1 MIEIGEKQR
10 LKVIEETENGVY
22 LAELEDGY
30 EKVLLPNSQVPE
42 QIELDDVLDVF
53 IYKDSEDRIVAT
65 KEEPKVTMGQL
76 KVLEVVAVTEIGAF
90 LDWGLPKDLF
100 LPFREQSEEVKVG
113 NEYLVGVYLDISER
127 LCATMKISSFLDV
140 DSPYKEDD
148 KVKGTIY
155 SIADEI
161 GAFVAID
168 NKYEGMIPEKEIDS
182 KLVIGSEIEAR
193 VTNIKEDGKIDL
205 SLKEKAYK
213 QMKNDADILLDIIEE
228 NGGELYLND
237 KSSPEEIRSQ
247 VNMSKNAFK
256 RAVGGLLKDKK
267 IEFSLGGIKKI

>member
-1 MIEIGEKQR
+1 MIKIGEQQK
-10 LKVIEETENGVY
+10 LKVIEATENGVY

-30 EKVLLPNSQVPE
+30 EKVLLPNNQVPDE
-42 QIELDDVLDVF
+42 VELEDVLDVF

-65 KEEPKVTMGQL
+65 KEEPKVTMGKIEVL
-76 KVLEVVAVTEIGAF
+76 KVVAVTDIGAF

-100 LPFREQSEEVKVG
+100 LPFKEQSEEVKVG
-113 NEYLVGVYLDISER
+113 NEYLVGVYLDMSER
-127 LCATMKISSFLDV
+127 LCATMKISSFLQE

-148 KVKGTIY
+148 RVRGTIY
-155 SIADEI
+155 SINDEI

-168 NKYEGMIPEKEIDS
+168 NKYEGLIPQKEINT
-182 KLVIGSEIEAR
+182 KLKIGSEIEAR
-193 VTNIKEDGKIDL
+193 VTRVKEDGKLDL

-213 QMKNDADILLDIIEE
+213 QMVNDADILLNMIEE